1 MWPRLPAAVNFNLQ
15 IANRNVHTVAQRLR
29 TRSLACSSASSA
41 VPNASAFLQA
51 LMVTG
56 RSALAT
62 TTGRPRK
69 ENPSALDHLNQFPTL
84 FSNPSYILNK
94 HTFSVQDQ
102 SNYPLSQFIIC
113 FDVIPPFSAHMM

>member
-15 IANRNVHTVAQRLR
+15 TANRNVHTVAQQLR

-41 VPNASAFLQA
+41 VPNASAFLQV
-51 LMVTG
+51 LMATG

-69 ENPSALDHLNQFPTL
+69 ENPSALDHLINFLLCFP
-84 FSNPSYILNK
+84 ILAI
-94 HTFSVQDQ
+94 S
-102 SNYPLSQFIIC
+102 
-113 FDVIPPFSAHMM
+113 